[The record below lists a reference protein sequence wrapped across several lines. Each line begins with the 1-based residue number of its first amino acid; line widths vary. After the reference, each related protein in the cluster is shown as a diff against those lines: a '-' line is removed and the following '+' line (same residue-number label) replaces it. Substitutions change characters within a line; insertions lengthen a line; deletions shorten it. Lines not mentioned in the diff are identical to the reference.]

1 MNSNIKVI
9 NSHLWSVNFAYVNQG
24 WIQDISLQSTQCTDF
39 MTITREGIYLFN
51 SNDQQM
57 ERYLPVLKAIM
68 TFSKQQLLTDQGFDN
83 FVKVFA
89 PSMEKMNHA
98 ELVQQLSKVN
108 LYDAQKA
115 IYETACK
122 WEITRRQVLKKYK
135 KERWWKPWQA
145 LVRKLIL

>member
-1 MNSNIKVI
+1 MNPNIKVI
-9 NSHLWSVNFAYVNQG
+9 NPHLWSVNFAYVNQR
-24 WIQDISLQSTQCTDF
+24 WMQEITFKSTQCTDF

-51 SNDQQM
+51 SGDQQM
-57 ERYLPVLKAIM
+57 ARYLPVIKAIM
-68 TFSKQQLLTDQGFDN
+68 TFPNQQLLTERGFDN

-98 ELVQQLSKVN
+98 ELVRQLSKVK
-108 LYDAQKA
+108 LYDSQKA

-135 KERWWKPWQA
+135 KERWCKPW
-145 LVRKLIL
+145 LVFIHK